1 MRHQVLVVAEAE
13 EDIFDIYKHVLRADG
28 RNRAD
33 RLLRRL
39 QQTCESLA
47 QMPRRGHSP
56 PELERV
62 GVRGY
67 REVHFKPY
75 RIIYQIA
82 GRKVFVHCV
91 LDGRRA
97 VQEVLERRLIR

>member
-1 MRHQVLVVAEAE
+1 MRYQVLVVAEAE
-13 EDIFDIYKHVLRADG
+13 EDIFEIYRYVLRADG
-28 RNRAD
+28 RGRANHV
-33 RLLRRL
+33 LAKL
-39 QQTCESLA
+39 QEACQSIA

-56 PELERV
+56 PELERI

-75 RIIYQIA
+75 RIIYQIV
-82 GRKVFVHCV
+82 GRKVFIHCV

-97 VQEVLERRLIR
+97 VQEILERRLLC

>member
-1 MRHQVLVVAEAE
+1 MRYQVLVVAEAE
-13 EDIFDIYKHVLRADG
+13 GDIFDIYRYILRADG
-28 RNRAD
+28 RDRAD
-33 RLLRRL
+33 HVLGRL
-39 QQTCESLA
+39 QETCQSLA
-47 QMPRRGHSP
+47 QMPRRGHNP

-75 RIIYQIA
+75 RILYQIV
-82 GRKVFVHCV
+82 GRKVLIHCV

-97 VQEVLERRLIR
+97 VQEVLERRLLR

>member
-1 MRHQVLVVAEAE
+1 MRHQVLVVAEAQ
-13 EDIFDIYKHVLRADG
+13 EDIFDIYRYVLRADG

-33 RLLRRL
+33 YVLRRL
-39 QQTCESLA
+39 EETCRSLA
-47 QMPRRGHSP
+47 RVPRRGHNP

-75 RIIYQIA
+75 RIIYQIM
-82 GRKVFVHCV
+82 GRKVLIHCV
-91 LDGRRA
+91 VDGRRS
-97 VQEVLERRLIR
+97 VQEVLERRLLR